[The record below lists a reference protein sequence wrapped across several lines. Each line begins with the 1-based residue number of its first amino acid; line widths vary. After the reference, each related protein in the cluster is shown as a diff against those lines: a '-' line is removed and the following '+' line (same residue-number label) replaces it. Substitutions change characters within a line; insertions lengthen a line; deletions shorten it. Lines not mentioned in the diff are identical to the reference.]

1 MNYIG
6 LITVRTSSSR
16 LKNKCLLYLNKKIR
30 VIEHIILRCIDSDLV
45 PILCTSKNKSDDILI
60 EIAKKFKIKYF
71 RGSEKNKILRWY
83 NCAKNYKLKY
93 FHTVD
98 ADDLYFDPVSIKK
111 SIELAINKRA
121 DLIHPSKISRFGGAS
136 EGYTFSIG
144 GIEKLK
150 ISLKNYSYK
159 NINSFDTEMIDTFVE
174 GINLKEYT
182 LKGQPYEY
190 KDKIRFTLD
199 YKDDFKMFKILFKR
213 FGTYEKRKI
222 INDYLRKNKKI
233 LKMNYFKNM
242 LWLKKQKKFIKPK
255 KKLN

>member
-1 MNYIG
+1 
-6 LITVRTSSSR
+6 
-16 LKNKCLLYLNKKIR
+16 
-30 VIEHIILRCIDSDLV
+30 
-45 PILCTSKNKSDDILI
+45 
-60 EIAKKFKIKYF
+60 
-71 RGSEKNKILRWY
+71 
-83 NCAKNYKLKY
+83 
-93 FHTVD
+93 
-98 ADDLYFDPVSIKK
+98 
-111 SIELAINKRA
+111 
-121 DLIHPSKISRFGGAS
+121 
-136 EGYTFSIG
+136 
-144 GIEKLK
+144 
-150 ISLKNYSYK
+150 
-159 NINSFDTEMIDTFVE
+159 MIDTFVE

-182 LKGQPYEY
+182 LKGQSYEY

>member
-30 VIEHIILRCIDSDLV
+30 VIEHIILRCIDADLV

-60 EIAKKFKIKYF
+60 KIQKNLKQKFL
-71 RGSEKNKILRWY
+71 EVLKNKILRWY
-83 NCAKNYKLKY
+83 DCAKLQPKY

-111 SIELAINKRA
+111 SIDLAINKRA

-159 NINSFDTEMIDTFVE
+159 NINLFDTEMIDTFVE
-174 GINLKEYT
+174 GVNLKEYT

-199 YKDDFKMFKILFKR
+199 YKDDFKMFKILFNR

-222 INDYLRKNKKI
+222 INDYLEKIKRFKK
-233 LKMNYFKNM
+233 
-242 LWLKKQKKFIKPK
+242 
-255 KKLN
+255 